1 MIGIRGL
8 LDIVKADP
16 RYSAEAYVFVIEALE
31 YYRKKMGIAGHV
43 TGRQLLDGIRDLA
56 LQRYGAMSKM
66 VFEHWGVTK
75 TIDFGNIVMNMVNA
89 KVLGKTQQD
98 SVEDFADVYDFDKV
112 FVDEYRPGDEENT

>member
-8 LDIVKADP
+8 LDIVKANP
-16 RYSAEAYVFVIEALE
+16 RYAAEAYVFVIEALE
-31 YYRKKMGIAGHV
+31 HYREKMGIEGHI

-56 LQRYGAMSKM
+56 IKRYGAMSKM
-66 VFEHWGVTK
+66 VFEHWGITK

-98 SVEDFADVYDFDKV
+98 SIEDFADVYDFDKV